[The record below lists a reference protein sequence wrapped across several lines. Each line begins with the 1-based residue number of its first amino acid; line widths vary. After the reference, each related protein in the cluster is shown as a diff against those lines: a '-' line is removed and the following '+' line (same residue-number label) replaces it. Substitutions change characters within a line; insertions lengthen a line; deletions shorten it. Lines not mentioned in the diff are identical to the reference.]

1 MLPSWVGG
9 ETEPWGS
16 GHELPGVMRAA
27 LAGGRRPEASARA
40 AAEGAQGG
48 AGAERGGGDPG
59 DHTSYY
65 MQPIGDGALF
75 VRRSRP
81 KVLILHTG
89 GTLGMNPDE
98 SFDAEADGSVHIKE
112 GTGGVYAPGLQGGAV
127 LQDLLEQVPELEAF
141 AELDVQVVFN
151 RDSCR
156 VGPQDWISLA
166 KTLDR
171 NRGDYDAFV
180 IVHGTDTLSY
190 TAAALSLMLAGFRKP
205 IVLTGSQ
212 LPLALPRSDARQNL
226 VDSVSCA
233 TVGISLC
240 PSTGQP
246 LELQEV
252 AVCFGGRL
260 MRGNRTRKVHTSSYT
275 AFDSPNYPQLAQLGV
290 ELEWSSTSLLR
301 PTDIL
306 YQPRFRLN
314 ANVLRVPIVP
324 GLDPNRAYGDLAAR
338 GVRGVVLEA
347 FGVGNMPD
355 EEEYGWLPW
364 LQEQREK
371 GLLVYLTSQC
381 LAGTLHPEL
390 YRSGS
395 VALDMGVENGRYMT
409 PECAVVK
416 MMLCLEYPVIPLNQ
430 PIAGEL

>member
-1 MLPSWVGG
+1 MLHRAHGG
-9 ETEPWGS
+9 T
-16 GHELPGVMRAA
+16 
-27 LAGGRRPEASARA
+27 GGRRAGA
-40 AAEGAQGG
+40 AAARAQGG
-48 AGAERGGGDPG
+48 AAAGPLAAASGGGEAADAPG
-59 DHTSYY
+59 DAHTSYH
-65 MQPIGDGALF
+65 MQPVGDGALY

-81 KVLILHTG
+81 RVLMLHTG
-89 GTLGMNPDE
+89 GTLGMNPIE

-112 GTGGVYAPGLQGGAV
+112 GTGGVYAPGLQGGTV

-141 AELDVQVVFN
+141 AEFDVKVVFN

-166 KTLDR
+166 KTLDS
-171 NRGDYDAFV
+171 NRDEYDAFV

-205 IVLTGSQ
+205 VVLTGSQ

-226 VDSVSCA
+226 LDSIACA
-233 TVGISLC
+233 TVGVSIC
-240 PSTGQP
+240 PNTGLP
-246 LELQEV
+246 LQLQEV

-275 AFDSPNYPQLAQLGV
+275 AFESPNYSHLAQLGV
-290 ELEWSSTSLLR
+290 ELEWSSSALLR

-306 YQPRFRLN
+306 YQPRFKLN
-314 ANVLRVPIVP
+314 PNVLRVPIVP
-324 GLDPNRAYGDLAAR
+324 GLDPYKAYGDLSSR
-338 GVRGVVLEA
+338 GIRGVVLEA

-355 EEEYGWLPW
+355 EEELGWLPW
-364 LQEQREK
+364 LMEQRRK